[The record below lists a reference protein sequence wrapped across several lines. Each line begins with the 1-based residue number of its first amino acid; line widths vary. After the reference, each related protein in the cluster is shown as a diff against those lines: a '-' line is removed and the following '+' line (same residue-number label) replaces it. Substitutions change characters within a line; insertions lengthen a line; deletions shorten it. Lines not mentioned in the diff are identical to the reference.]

1 MLVVMRGDRKEVRS
15 SEVAARRWGWG
26 SDAGVMRKG
35 DVQEKGLEGGRGP
48 GRRRRVHLPRW
59 RWGSAPRLRPGG
71 GGREA
76 PAAAAAS
83 EETAAV
89 RARRSPPAAAWT
101 SRQTDL
107 GLRASQAPTARFGTR
122 RAPRGGGGGGA
133 ARARGRGG
141 ESACPH
147 PPPASL
153 GPPPSR
159 DSTSLHLLSAAPV
172 ASASPAYPRSGVRC
186 PIAYHL
192 HPTPNPGPALRPP
205 ATLRAPLQALLL
217 GPCSYLGARS
227 RSPALP
233 GPQGPRPGRCSPFSL
248 PVLQLP
254 LPLSFFPRNPGPA
267 SRGLSP
273 PFSLPANPT
282 PVSPSPGRRRPRKR
296 GAGREG
302 GGAGDRGSSRAEG
315 GRRVQGKTGRGEGR
329 GRPGEGA
336 SHNPSPGSRPGS
348 RPLPR
353 PPTAREGVEVG
364 WRGQGVLT
372 HTGGRGLNAAER
384 STG

>member
-1 MLVVMRGDRKEVRS
+1 MRGDRKEVRS

-35 DVQEKGLEGGRGP
+35 DVQEKGLEGERGP

-101 SRQTDL
+101 NRQTDL

-153 GPPPSR
+153 SPPPSR

-186 PIAYHL
+186 PIACHL
-192 HPTPNPGPALRPP
+192 HPTPNPGLPCVHRPPCAPLSKPCSWGPALTSAPGP
-205 ATLRAPLQALLL
+205 APRLSPGLKAP
-217 GPCSYLGARS
+217 GPAAAPRSPS
-227 RSPALP
+227 RSSSFP
-233 GPQGPRPGRCSPFSL
+233 SPCPSSL
-248 PVLQLP
+248 GI
-254 LPLSFFPRNPGPA
+254 RAPA

-302 GGAGDRGSSRAEG
+302 GGAGDRGSSQAEG
-315 GRRVQGKTGRGEGR
+315 GRKEGAGEDGAGGREGETGRGRLPQPE
-329 GRPGEGA
+329 PGE
-336 SHNPSPGSRPGS
+336 P
-348 RPLPR
+348 PR
-353 PPTAREGVEVG
+353 IPAPP
-364 WRGQGVLT
+364 
-372 HTGGRGLNAAER
+372 
-384 STG
+384 

>member
-1 MLVVMRGDRKEVRS
+1 M
-15 SEVAARRWGWG
+15 AARQWGWG

-35 DVQEKGLEGGRGP
+35 DVQGKGLEGGRGP

-76 PAAAAAS
+76 PAAAAAAS

-107 GLRASQAPTARFGTR
+107 APRASQAQTARFGTR

-159 DSTSLHLLSAAPV
+159 DSTSLHLLPAAPV

-186 PIAYHL
+186 PIACHL

-205 ATLRAPLQALLL
+205 ASLRAPLQALLL

-254 LPLSFFPRNPGPA
+254 LPLSFFPRNPGSSQP
-267 SRGLSP
+267 G
-273 PFSLPANPT
+273 SLPFFLTTRKPHPRLSFPGAT
-282 PVSPSPGRRRPRKR
+282 AAAKARSREGRRRRRGPGKLSGGGRKE
-296 GAGREG
+296 GAGEDGAGGREG
-302 GGAGDRGSSRAEG
+302 E
-315 GRRVQGKTGRGEGR
+315 TGRGR
-329 GRPGEGA
+329 
-336 SHNPSPGSRPGS
+336 
-348 RPLPR
+348 LPQPEPR
-353 PPTAREGVEVG
+353 EPPRIPAPP
-364 WRGQGVLT
+364 
-372 HTGGRGLNAAER
+372 
-384 STG
+384 